1 MTYSVNDEVI
11 ISAFNTFKVGK
22 VLERVSVKAGNRYI
36 VETEGGKIYDNVF
49 TTPGDNR
56 DSYIHKSLTASLNK
70 K

>member
-1 MTYSVNDEVI
+1 MIYSVNDEVI
-11 ISAFNTFKVGK
+11 ISAFDTFKVGK

-36 VETEGGKIYDNVF
+36 IETEGGQIYDNVF

>member
-11 ISAFNTFKVGK
+11 ISAFDTFKVGK

-36 VETEGGKIYDNVF
+36 IETEGGKIYDNVF

>member
-36 VETEGGKIYDNVF
+36 IETEGGKIYDNVF